1 MACRTVI
8 GSPVSQLPLG
18 LPDSE
23 LVEQTAATPDAAL
36 PNNRCS
42 IPLEAHSHGAAG
54 LSEEP
59 DPPLTKSCA

>member
-8 GSPVSQLPLG
+8 GSPVSQLFPLG

-23 LVEQTAATPDAAL
+23 LLVVEQTTATPDAA
-36 PNNRCS
+36 PPTTNAAS
-42 IPLEAHSHGAAG
+42 QLEAHSHRAAG

-59 DPPLTKSCA
+59 DPS